1 MFVSV
6 SLCDQNVQRV
16 LRELQSSCLLPDGS
30 DDPTKAT
37 YLMEVYALDIQL
49 CTLTKNS
56 ARMKVHDTHNQRD
69 IGVKHVLSRLSV
81 VMLGWLILYVCVCVN
96 VWVCGVSRRCTPRR

>member
-1 MFVSV
+1 MSV
-6 SLCDQNVQRV
+6 CDQNVQRV

-56 ARMKVHDTHNQRD
+56 ARMKVHDTHKQRD
-69 IGVKHVLSRLSV
+69 IADWHVLNLDTALLSIV
-81 VMLGWLILYVCVCVN
+81 CRGLLGWLILCVCLCVY
-96 VWVCGVSRRCTPRR
+96 VVS